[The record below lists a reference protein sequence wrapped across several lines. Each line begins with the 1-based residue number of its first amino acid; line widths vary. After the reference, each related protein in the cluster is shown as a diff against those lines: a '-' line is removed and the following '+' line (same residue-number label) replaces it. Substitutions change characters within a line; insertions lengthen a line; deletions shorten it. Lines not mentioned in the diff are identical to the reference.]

1 MLFDHNR
8 WSYSIGQKFFQ
19 VPVQRFTNKTFLFFG
34 VLDDT
39 DIKYDNSFSN
49 TSQKKSNKTIL
60 VPNLVFFINIELWI
74 YLNLRVLIS
83 NKTIAL
89 SNCNLKVSKCDIF
102 DPKIKYFS
110 FTKNFAFLKN
120 SRAPISN
127 TTKVYSQSNSKIY
140 KKINFAFFFFF

>member
-1 MLFDHNR
+1 MT
-8 WSYSIGQKFFQ
+8 IA
-19 VPVQRFTNKTFLFFG
+19 
-34 VLDDT
+34 
-39 DIKYDNSFSN
+39 FSN

-60 VPNLVFFINIELWI
+60 VPNLVFFISIELWI

-140 KKINFAFFFFF
+140 KKFNFAFFFFFWHETFHFDKFERADFKFENSFSKFQSRNSQIRQSLSQM